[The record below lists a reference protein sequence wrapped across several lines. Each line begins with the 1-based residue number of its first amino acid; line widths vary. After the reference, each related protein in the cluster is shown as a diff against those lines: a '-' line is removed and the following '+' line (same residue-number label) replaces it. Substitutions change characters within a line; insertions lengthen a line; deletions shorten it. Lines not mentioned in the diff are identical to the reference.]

1 MNHKLSAAVAA
12 VLAIQAAPMAFAA
25 DDLGIEEVVV
35 TAQRRSENI
44 QDVPIAMQALTSET
58 LSELKVSTME
68 DFIKYLPSVTTA
80 AMGPGQ
86 SNIYMRGLSVGAF
99 GTQGSASIGQWP
111 NVAVYLDDQ
120 STQIPGRNLDV
131 YAADLE
137 RIEVLEGP
145 QGTLFG
151 AGAQAGVLR
160 YITNKPKQG
169 VTEGSASASYGTT
182 AHGSNSSKVQ
192 AMLNLPLS
200 DKLAMRAVIF
210 NDSRGGYIDNVFST
224 FTRRATDL
232 GIALRTC
239 NAGTGA
245 GTALPCNV
253 DYSAATPGTV
263 PIDSVAI
270 NNAAI
275 EGKDT
280 NPVTYKGIR
289 VGLAYDINDDWKV
302 LVTQTYQDMTT
313 AGVFYQMPV
322 GSEGQTLN
330 EYEVTLFNDGKVHD
344 QFSNTA
350 LTVTGKVGSLD
361 LVYSGALLSRHSEQ
375 IQDYTNYARGVYGT
389 YYQCTGYSGGSVDK
403 CYTPSSTWHDTTK
416 NVNQSHEFR
425 LSTPTDW
432 KVRGIAGVFWEKREL
447 NDDTEWLY
455 KSVPECTIGGPG
467 SCFKWLDPSAAP
479 KFANSSMNNM
489 GRRNPQTGFFDD
501 FQRTYTQKAFF
512 ASADWDIIDSL
523 TLTVGTRYYDIK
535 NAMKGGNL
543 GSFFCKN
550 YQSGP
555 TASTVTGPCGA
566 NGTVNGSAPY
576 GSNLDNQDPNTT
588 KVSGFKSRVNLSW
601 RPMDD
606 VLLYATWSEGYR
618 PGGFNRGTKKVLP
631 AADASG
637 PQWQI
642 PYTYESDELVNKELG
657 WKTTFYDNRIQF
669 NGAVYQEEWKNV
681 QTGIFAPQLGFG
693 NLTVSVNGPDYRV
706 RGVEMSLLV
715 RATAGLTVQG
725 SMSYNKSELTN
736 DPVFINNVVGSPGF
750 GQPILTGVGAGGVV
764 PIRNVFGAKGQ
775 SLANS
780 PKIQGNVRARYE
792 WTMGDYDYYWQAG
805 FAHQSESKPSPASI
819 SQNAMPS
826 WTVVDASAGVS
837 KGNWSVEL
845 VGSNLGDVNRSLF
858 TSASQFI
865 ETQVPQRPRTLELQ
879 IGYKFK
885 D

>member
-12 VLAIQAAPMAFAA
+12 VLAMQAAPIAFAA

-58 LSELKVSTME
+58 LSELKVATME

-86 SNIYMRGLSVGAF
+86 SNIYMRGLSLGAF

-182 AHGSNSSKVQ
+182 AHGSNSSKLEAV
-192 AMLNLPLS
+192 LNLPLS
-200 DKLAMRAVIF
+200 DKLAMRAVIY

-224 FTRRATDL
+224 FTRRGTDL
-232 GIALRTC
+232 GFALRT
-239 NAGTGA
+239 GG
-245 GTALPCNV
+245 V
-253 DYSAATPGTV
+253 V
-263 PIDSVAI
+263 PADSVVI
-270 NNAAI
+270 NNAHI
-275 EGKDT
+275 EGKDI

-289 VGLAYDINDDWKV
+289 VGLAYDINDDWHA
-302 LVTQTYQDMTT
+302 LLTQSYQDMNTS
-313 AGVFYQMPV
+313 GVFYQMPV
-322 GSEGQTLN
+322 GSEGQALKPL
-330 EYEVTLFNDGKVHD
+330 EVTLFNDGKVHD

-350 LTVTGKVGSLD
+350 LTVNGKVGSLD
-361 LVYSGALLSRHSEQ
+361 LVYTGAILSRHSEQ
-375 IQDYTNYARGVYGT
+375 IQDYTNYARGVYGA

-425 LSTPTDW
+425 VSTPTDW
-432 KVRGIAGVFWEKREL
+432 KLRGIAGVFWEKREL

-455 KSVPECTIGGPG
+455 KSVPECSVGGPA
-467 SCFKWLDPSAAP
+467 SCFLYLDPSAAP
-479 KFANSSMNNM
+479 KFQSATGNMNNP

-512 ASADWDIIDSL
+512 ASADWDIIDKV

-535 NAMKGGNL
+535 NQMLGGNV
-543 GSFFCKN
+543 GSFFCKV
-550 YQSGP
+550 YG
-555 TASTVTGPCGA
+555 TGETGPCTGA
-566 NGTVNGSAPY
+566 LYGYGDVKAPY
-576 GSNLDNQDPNTT
+576 GTNLSEQDPNTT
-588 KVSGFKSRVNLSW
+588 TVNGFKSRVNLSW

-606 VLLYATWSEGYR
+606 VLVYATWSQGFR
-618 PGGFNRGTKKVLP
+618 PGGFNRGSACQLKSVVVNPTTGAKTGG
-631 AADASG
+631 AR
-637 PQWQI
+637 QWCV
-642 PYTYESDELVNKELG
+642 PYSYESDSLVNKELG

-669 NGAVYQEEWKNV
+669 NGAVYEEEWKNA
-681 QTGIFAPQLGFG
+681 QTGIFAPQLGMG
-693 NLTVSVNGPDYRV
+693 NLTVGLNGPTYKV
-706 RGVEMSLLV
+706 QGVEMSLLI
-715 RATAGLTVQG
+715 RATQGLTIQG
-725 SMSYNKSELTN
+725 SGSYNKSKLTN
-736 DPVFINNVVGSPGF
+736 SPQLINNVEGSPGF
-750 GQPILTGVGAGGVV
+750 GQPVTEAYIGGGQSVSVENVYGV
-764 PIRNVFGAKGQ
+764 KGQ
-775 SLANS
+775 GLANS
-780 PKIQGNVRARYE
+780 PKFQGNARARYE
-792 WTMGDYDYYWQAG
+792 WTMGEFDYYWQAG
-805 FAHQSESKPSPASI
+805 LAHQSESSPAPSAI
-819 SQNAMPS
+819 SQVRMPA

-845 VGSNLGDVNRSLF
+845 VGSNLGDVNKSLL
-858 TSASQFI
+858 TSGAQFI
-865 ETQVPQRPRTLELQ
+865 QVQVPQRPRTLALQ